1 MYDKNESAIKMQLK
15 RAKEKAKRKHEEL
28 FGSDKDE

>member
-1 MYDKNESAIKMQLK
+1 MQLK

-28 FGSDKDE
+28 FGSEKDE